1 MRQLI
6 CRGFCFTGKMHPNDR
21 SRLTF
26 MIRYAARHPERV
38 VPHARRLA
46 RDAVLRLKNR
56 DHVSYYRAVMRS
68 DAARSDEGA
77 VGSHTHESWL
87 KIGQMQ
93 FDYLVA
99 HGLKPGMRMLEI
111 GCGNLRAGRLFI
123 EYLDAGD
130 YHGID
135 ISPDILLAAQRTLA
149 EAGLQHKLPHLT
161 LVQDLKLEFLPA
173 GHFDVVHAHSV
184 FSHSPVEVIEECL
197 AHVGRVMKPDGFF
210 DFTFDRTEGAEHQ
223 VLREDFYYRTETLVA
238 LAGRY
243 GLIGQ
248 FMTDW
253 EKLPHQQSK
262 LHITRPAELR
272 YIAILESDGRECH
285 GGDRRGRWGARGAG
299 DRREPGDNGGRVQ
312 CRERVR
318 CGERV
323 RRFAIALKSSVR
335 RAGRWRVPE
344 RYTTVVYKGG
354 GWLDLRAAELSGPV
368 TTFVTVAY
376 KSRVT
381 ILVPAN
387 VRVEM
392 TGFGVTQGADDE
404 DPGYRLPAD
413 APVIHVRGIAYK
425 GTVEIATRPP
435 ERHALPG

>member
-1 MRQLI
+1 M
-6 CRGFCFTGKMHPNDR
+6 
-21 SRLTF
+21 
-26 MIRYAARHPERV
+26 
-38 VPHARRLA
+38 
-46 RDAVLRLKNR
+46 
-56 DHVSYYRAVMRS
+56 
-68 DAARSDEGA
+68 
-77 VGSHTHESWL
+77 
-87 KIGQMQ
+87 
-93 FDYLVA
+93 
-99 HGLKPGMRMLEI
+99 
-111 GCGNLRAGRLFI
+111 
-123 EYLDAGD
+123 
-130 YHGID
+130 
-135 ISPDILLAAQRTLA
+135 
-149 EAGLQHKLPHLT
+149 
-161 LVQDLKLEFLPA
+161 
-173 GHFDVVHAHSV
+173 VHAHSV

-243 GLIGQ
+243 GLTGQ

-272 YIAILESDGRECH
+272 YIAFLESDGRECH

-299 DRREPGDNGGRVQ
+299 DRREPVTTASGPRARASGAEGGGRRAGAASERGRSQ
-312 CRERVR
+312 ARTASGAGAASGGSSPAGAGRAPATRASDRERDAVVQR
-318 CGERV
+318 VQDAFAEGRLDDAEFDERTRAALTARTHSDLDALLADLPAATAAPGTAPAV
-323 RRFAIALKSSVR
+323 PGRGPGRFAIALKSSVR

-368 TTFVTVAY
+368 TTFVAVAY

-435 ERHALPG
+435 ERHALRG